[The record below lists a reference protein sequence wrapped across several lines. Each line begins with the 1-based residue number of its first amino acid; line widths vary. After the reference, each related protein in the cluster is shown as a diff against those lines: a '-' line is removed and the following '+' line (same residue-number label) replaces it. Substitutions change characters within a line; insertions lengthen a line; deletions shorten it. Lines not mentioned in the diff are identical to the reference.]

1 MNHQLQK
8 FARDTL
14 KEGLNQLPSSNQLF
28 FKKMYSP
35 KDLEKSIED
44 VVDAMLESELD
55 LAMDQVHRTL
65 VKYSLV

>member
-14 KEGLNQLPSSNQLF
+14 KEGLNQLPSSNRLF
-28 FKKMYSP
+28 FKQMYSP